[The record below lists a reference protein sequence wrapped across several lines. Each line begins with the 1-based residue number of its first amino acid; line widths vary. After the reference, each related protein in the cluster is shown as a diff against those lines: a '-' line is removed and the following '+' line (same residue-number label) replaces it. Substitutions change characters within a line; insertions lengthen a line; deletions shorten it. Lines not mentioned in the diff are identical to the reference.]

1 MLSNKMPSVLQLESL
16 SASNVLTDVFQN
28 DSPTLED
35 IALYFFPSENNERS
49 AFASYGDTLSFVVS
63 VKLFFVV

>member
-28 DSPTLED
+28 DPPTLED